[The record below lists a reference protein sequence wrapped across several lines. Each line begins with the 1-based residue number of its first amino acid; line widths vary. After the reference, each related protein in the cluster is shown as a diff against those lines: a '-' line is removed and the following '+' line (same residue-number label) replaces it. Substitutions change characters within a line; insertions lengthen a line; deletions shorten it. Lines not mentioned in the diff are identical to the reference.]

1 MPALQK
7 PLTPASEQDQPNGKL
22 NSLKAKEELL
32 KHPLLWRGQQLT
44 QPSAL
49 KTLSTGFT
57 TLDRH
62 LPGHGWPLGG
72 LVGIAVS
79 SCWNRRITAAVTCA
93 RWSTQ

>member
-1 MPALQK
+1 MPAPKK

-22 NSLKAKEELL
+22 DPLKAKEDLL

-57 TLDRH
+57 TLNRH

-72 LVGIAVS
+72 LVEL
-79 SCWNRRITAAVTCA
+79 
-93 RWSTQ
+93 